1 MGALRT
7 AQGCSGYIAAL
18 QMATLENP
26 PGLAIAGEIDEDT
39 YPALVEKLGELAW
52 GRDEIHVDLS
62 AVQYCDLAGLRAIV
76 RPVTTGRK
84 VVLHG
89 LPAHLQTVLS
99 ILGWDRTPGLVIDNS
114 PSGFR
119 LSPANPDPKA
129 VYAKHEHRHA
139 RPTDRRI
146 G

>member
-1 MGALRT
+1 MGALRA
-7 AQGCSGYIAAL
+7 AQGCSGHMGAL

-52 GRDEIHVDLS
+52 GRDET

-89 LPAHLQTVLS
+89 LPALLQTVLS
-99 ILGWDRTPGLVIDNS
+99 ILGWDHTPGVVIDNS
-114 PSGFR
+114 PLGSR
-119 LSPANPDPKA
+119 LPPADPDPEA
-129 VYAKHEHRHA
+129 VYAKHAHQHA